1 MPTLPGLSQTPF
13 AIGPELEYCYDMK
26 ARTVPCS
33 AGIFLALFVLV
44 GLLVSGCASTKVN
57 WADRVGTFTY
67 DQAITELGPPDKQAT
82 LSDGRT
88 VATWITGYTGGTSI
102 GFGVGSYGS
111 HSAVGVGH
119 SVGSGGRE
127 KTLQLTF
134 DQDGKLAEWAKR

>member
-1 MPTLPGLSQTPF
+1 MCAML
-13 AIGPELEYCYDMK
+13 
-26 ARTVPCS
+26 
-33 AGIFLALFVLV
+33 
-44 GLLVSGCASTKVN
+44 GLLVSSCASTKVD
-57 WADRVGTFTY
+57 WPGRVGNFTY

-127 KTLQLTF
+127 KILQLTF
-134 DQDGKLAEWAKR
+134 DRDGKLTEWAKR

>member
-1 MPTLPGLSQTPF
+1 MATTRFPSAVAIFVTLL
-13 AIGPELEYCYDMK
+13 
-26 ARTVPCS
+26 
-33 AGIFLALFVLV
+33 GIV
-44 GLLVSGCASTKVN
+44 GLLVSSCASTKVD
-57 WADRVGTFTY
+57 WSARVGTFTY
-67 DQAITELGPPDKQAT
+67 DEAITELGPPDKQAT
-82 LSDGRT
+82 LSDGRI